1 MQPVESEIL
10 DKLTA
15 LLRQRV
21 PVHRVIFYGSRARGD
36 AHPQSDLDVVVVLA
50 DAAGAGAEDLVSACA
65 WEAGFE
71 RGVVVTPVVFTRSEW
86 EDGPE
91 RESLFVKA
99 VQAEGV
105 VL

>member
-1 MQPVESEIL
+1 MKDIESEIL
-10 DKLTA
+10 GKFTA

-21 PVHRVIFYGSRARGD
+21 LVHRVIFYGSRARGD
-36 AHPQSDLDVVVVLA
+36 AHPQSDLDVVVILG
-50 DAAGAGAEDLVSACA
+50 DAAGAGAEEAVSACA
-65 WEAGFE
+65 WESGFDQ
-71 RGVVVTPVVFTRSEW
+71 GVVVTSVVFTRSEW

-105 VL
+105 VM